1 MEENDMSD
9 TMHEKVIT
17 TDSLPARS
25 FSYSSADQL
34 ITNHWH
40 NSLEVLYIA
49 SGKMDTGINNAIY
62 HLKRG
67 DLIIINSGDIHFT
80 RCRDYAKIYVRQV
93 PYPLLNTH
101 IPNYDYVRF
110 QDSDGSVVFSNPAK
124 VDELSRLMIQMY
136 EITLEQKPGYT
147 LLFSSKLYQFLFIL
161 FQGYHTDISSR
172 TKQKSDRN
180 LIRLEQVMNYVKSHY
195 TQPISLE
202 DAAQILSLNPEYFCR
217 YFKKYMGMT
226 FLEYVNSIRLYHI
239 HQDLLNTNYS
249 VSELMDRHG
258 FTNYKLFS
266 KMFRNTYGCPPGM
279 FRRQQKQ

>member
-1 MEENDMSD
+1 MSD

-80 RCRDYAKIYVRQV
+80 RCRDYAKIYVLQV

-110 QDSDGSVVFSNPAK
+110 PDSDAPVVFSNPAK

-161 FQGYHTDISSR
+161 FQRYHTDISSR

>member
-1 MEENDMSD
+1 MSD

-80 RCRDYAKIYVRQV
+80 RCRDYAKIYVLQV

-124 VDELSRLMIQMY
+124 VDELSRLMVQMY
-136 EITLEQKPGYT
+136 EITSEQKPGYT

-161 FQGYHTDISSR
+161 FQRYHTDISSR

>member
-1 MEENDMSD
+1 MSD

-80 RCRDYAKIYVRQV
+80 RCRDYAKIYVLQV

-161 FQGYHTDISSR
+161 FQRYHTDISSR

>member
-80 RCRDYAKIYVRQV
+80 RCRDYAKIYVLQV

-124 VDELSRLMIQMY
+124 VDELSRLMVQMY
-136 EITLEQKPGYT
+136 EITSEQKPGYT

-161 FQGYHTDISSR
+161 FQRYHTDISSR

>member
-1 MEENDMSD
+1 MSD

-80 RCRDYAKIYVRQV
+80 RCRDYAKIYVLQV

-161 FQGYHTDISSR
+161 FQRYHTDISSR

-202 DAAQILSLNPEYFCR
+202 DAAQIISLNPAYFCR

>member
-1 MEENDMSD
+1 MSD

-67 DLIIINSGDIHFT
+67 DLIIISSGDIHFT
-80 RCRDYAKIYVRQV
+80 RCRDYAKIYVLQV

-161 FQGYHTDISSR
+161 FQRYHTDISSR

>member
-1 MEENDMSD
+1 MSD

-80 RCRDYAKIYVRQV
+80 RCRDYAKIYVLQV

-279 FRRQQKQ
+279 FRKQQKTMNQ

>member
-1 MEENDMSD
+1 MSD

-80 RCRDYAKIYVRQV
+80 RCRDYAKIYVLQV

-147 LLFSSKLYQFLFIL
+147 LLFSSKLYQFLSIL
-161 FQGYHTDISSR
+161 FQRYHTDISSR

-279 FRRQQKQ
+279 FRKQQKTMNQ

>member
-1 MEENDMSD
+1 MSD

-49 SGKMDTGINNAIY
+49 SGKMDTGINNSIY

-80 RCRDYAKIYVRQV
+80 RCRDYAKIYVLQV

-147 LLFSSKLYQFLFIL
+147 LLFSSKLYQFLSIL
-161 FQGYHTDISSR
+161 FQRYHTDISSR

-279 FRRQQKQ
+279 FRKQQKTMNQ

>member
-1 MEENDMSD
+1 MSD

-80 RCRDYAKIYVRQV
+80 RCRDYAKIYVLQV

-161 FQGYHTDISSR
+161 FQRYHTDISSR

-180 LIRLEQVMNYVKSHY
+180 LIRLEQVMNYVNSHY

>member
-1 MEENDMSD
+1 MSD

-80 RCRDYAKIYVRQV
+80 RCRDYAKIYVLQV

-161 FQGYHTDISSR
+161 FQRYHTDISSR

-195 TQPISLE
+195 TQLISLE

>member
-1 MEENDMSD
+1 MEGNDMSD

-80 RCRDYAKIYVRQV
+80 RCRDYAKIYVLQV

>member
-1 MEENDMSD
+1 MSD

-49 SGKMDTGINNAIY
+49 SGKMDTGINNSIY

-80 RCRDYAKIYVRQV
+80 RCRDYAKIYVLQV

-161 FQGYHTDISSR
+161 FQRYHTDISSR

-180 LIRLEQVMNYVKSHY
+180 LIRLKQVMNYVKSHY

>member
-1 MEENDMSD
+1 MNMSD

-49 SGKMDTGINNAIY
+49 SGKMDTGINNSIY

-80 RCRDYAKIYVRQV
+80 RCRDYAKIYVLQV

-279 FRRQQKQ
+279 FRKQQKTMNQ

>member
-1 MEENDMSD
+1 MSD

-80 RCRDYAKIYVRQV
+80 RCRDYAKIYVLQV

-101 IPNYDYVRF
+101 ILNYDYVRF

-161 FQGYHTDISSR
+161 FQRYHTDISSR

-180 LIRLEQVMNYVKSHY
+180 LIRLKQVMNYVKSHY

-239 HQDLLNTNYS
+239 HKDLLNTNYS

-279 FRRQQKQ
+279 FRKQQKTMNQ

>member
-1 MEENDMSD
+1 MSD

-80 RCRDYAKIYVRQV
+80 RCRDYAKIYVLQV

-161 FQGYHTDISSR
+161 FQRYHTDISSR

-195 TQPISLE
+195 MQPISLE

>member
-1 MEENDMSD
+1 MSD

-80 RCRDYAKIYVRQV
+80 RCRDYAKIYVLQV

-195 TQPISLE
+195 MQPISLE

-279 FRRQQKQ
+279 FRKQQKTMNQ

>member
-1 MEENDMSD
+1 MSD

-17 TDSLPARS
+17 TDSMHARS

-80 RCRDYAKIYVRQV
+80 RCRDYAKIYVLQV

-136 EITLEQKPGYT
+136 EIMLEQKPGYT

-161 FQGYHTDISSR
+161 FQRYHTDISSR

>member
-1 MEENDMSD
+1 MSD

-49 SGKMDTGINNAIY
+49 SGKMDTGINNSVY

-80 RCRDYAKIYVRQV
+80 RCRDYAKIYVLQV

-161 FQGYHTDISSR
+161 FQRYHTDISSR

>member
-1 MEENDMSD
+1 MSD

-80 RCRDYAKIYVRQV
+80 RCRDYAKIYVLQV

-161 FQGYHTDISSR
+161 FQRYHTDISSR

-180 LIRLEQVMNYVKSHY
+180 LIRLEQVMHYVKSHY
-195 TQPISLE
+195 T
-202 DAAQILSLNPEYFCR
+202 
-217 YFKKYMGMT
+217 
-226 FLEYVNSIRLYHI
+226 
-239 HQDLLNTNYS
+239 
-249 VSELMDRHG
+249 
-258 FTNYKLFS
+258 
-266 KMFRNTYGCPPGM
+266 
-279 FRRQQKQ
+279 

>member
-1 MEENDMSD
+1 MSD

-25 FSYSSADQL
+25 LSYSSADQL
-34 ITNHWH
+34 IPNHWH

-49 SGKMDTGINNAIY
+49 SGKMDTGINNTIY

-80 RCRDYAKIYVRQV
+80 RCRDYAKIYGLQV
-93 PYPLLNTH
+93 PYPILNTH

-110 QDSDGSVVFSNPAK
+110 QDSDGSVVFSIPEK
-124 VDELSRLMIQMY
+124 VEELSKLMIQMY
-136 EITLEQKPGYT
+136 EITLEQEPGYT
-147 LLFSSKLYQFLFIL
+147 LLFSSKLYQFLYIL
-161 FQGYHTDISSR
+161 FQRYHTDISSR

-266 KMFRNTYGCPPGM
+266 KMFRNTYGCPPGT
-279 FRRQQKQ
+279 FRKQQKTNLS

>member
-1 MEENDMSD
+1 MSD

-80 RCRDYAKIYVRQV
+80 RCRDYAKIYVLQV

-147 LLFSSKLYQFLFIL
+147 LLFSSKLYQFLFTL
-161 FQGYHTDISSR
+161 FQRYHTDISSR

-279 FRRQQKQ
+279 FRKQQKTMNQ

>member
-1 MEENDMSD
+1 MSD

-80 RCRDYAKIYVRQV
+80 RCRDYAKIYVLQV

-161 FQGYHTDISSR
+161 FQRYHTDISSR

-217 YFKKYMGMT
+217 YFKQYMGMT

-279 FRRQQKQ
+279 FRKQQKTMNQ

>member
-1 MEENDMSD
+1 MSD

-80 RCRDYAKIYVRQV
+80 RCRDYAKIYVLQV

-161 FQGYHTDISSR
+161 FQRYHTDISSR

-239 HQDLLNTNYS
+239 NQDLLNTNYS

-279 FRRQQKQ
+279 FRKQQKTMNQ

>member
-1 MEENDMSD
+1 MSD

-40 NSLEVLYIA
+40 NSLVVLYIA
-49 SGKMDTGINNAIY
+49 SGKMDTGINNSIY

-80 RCRDYAKIYVRQV
+80 RCRDYAKIYVLQV

-147 LLFSSKLYQFLFIL
+147 LLFSSKLYQFLSIL
-161 FQGYHTDISSR
+161 FQRYHTDISSR

-279 FRRQQKQ
+279 FRKQQKTMNQ

>member
-1 MEENDMSD
+1 MSD

-67 DLIIINSGDIHFT
+67 DLIIINAGDIHFT
-80 RCRDYAKIYVRQV
+80 RCRDYAKIYVLQV

-136 EITLEQKPGYT
+136 EITFEQKPGYT

-161 FQGYHTDISSR
+161 FQRYHTDISSR

>member
-1 MEENDMSD
+1 MSD

-49 SGKMDTGINNAIY
+49 SGKMDTGINNSIY

-80 RCRDYAKIYVRQV
+80 RCRDYAKIYVLQV

-110 QDSDGSVVFSNPAK
+110 QDSDGSVVFSDPAK

-161 FQGYHTDISSR
+161 FQRYHTDISSR

-279 FRRQQKQ
+279 FRKQQKTMNQ

>member
-80 RCRDYAKIYVRQV
+80 RCRDYAKIYVLQV

-161 FQGYHTDISSR
+161 FQRYHTDISSR

>member
-1 MEENDMSD
+1 MSD

-49 SGKMDTGINNAIY
+49 SGKMDTGINNSVY

-80 RCRDYAKIYVRQV
+80 RCRDYAKIYVLQV

-161 FQGYHTDISSR
+161 FQRYHTDISSR

-180 LIRLEQVMNYVKSHY
+180 LIRLKQVMNYVKSHY

>member
-1 MEENDMSD
+1 MSD

-80 RCRDYAKIYVRQV
+80 RCRDYAKIYVLQV

-161 FQGYHTDISSR
+161 FQRYHTDISSR

-258 FTNYKLFS
+258 FTNYKVFS

>member
-1 MEENDMSD
+1 MSD

-49 SGKMDTGINNAIY
+49 SGKLDTGINNAIY

-80 RCRDYAKIYVRQV
+80 RCRDYAKIYVLQV

-147 LLFSSKLYQFLFIL
+147 LLFSSKLYQFLFTL
-161 FQGYHTDISSR
+161 FQRYHTDISSR

-279 FRRQQKQ
+279 FRKQQKTMNQ

>member
-1 MEENDMSD
+1 MSD

-80 RCRDYAKIYVRQV
+80 RCRDYAKIYVLQV

-258 FTNYKLFS
+258 FTNYTLFS

>member
-1 MEENDMSD
+1 MSD

-34 ITNHWH
+34 ITIHWH

-80 RCRDYAKIYVRQV
+80 RCRDYAKIYVLQV

-161 FQGYHTDISSR
+161 FQRYHTDISSR

>member
-1 MEENDMSD
+1 MSD

-49 SGKMDTGINNAIY
+49 SGKMDTGINNSIY

-80 RCRDYAKIYVRQV
+80 RCRDYAKIYVLQV

-136 EITLEQKPGYT
+136 EITLEQKPGYS

-161 FQGYHTDISSR
+161 FQRYHTDISSR

-279 FRRQQKQ
+279 FRKQQKTMNQ

>member
-1 MEENDMSD
+1 
-9 TMHEKVIT
+9 
-17 TDSLPARS
+17 
-25 FSYSSADQL
+25 
-34 ITNHWH
+34 
-40 NSLEVLYIA
+40 
-49 SGKMDTGINNAIY
+49 MDTGINNAIY

-80 RCRDYAKIYVRQV
+80 RCRDYAKIYVLQV

-161 FQGYHTDISSR
+161 FQRYHTDISSR

-180 LIRLEQVMNYVKSHY
+180 LIRLKQVMNYVKSHY

>member
-1 MEENDMSD
+1 MSD

-49 SGKMDTGINNAIY
+49 SGKMDTGINNSIY

-80 RCRDYAKIYVRQV
+80 RCRDYAKIYVLQV

-161 FQGYHTDISSR
+161 FQRYHTDISSR

-279 FRRQQKQ
+279 FRKQQKTMNQ

>member
-1 MEENDMSD
+1 MSD

-279 FRRQQKQ
+279 FRKQQKTMNQ

>member
-1 MEENDMSD
+1 MSD

-25 FSYSSADQL
+25 LSYSSADQL

-80 RCRDYAKIYVRQV
+80 RCRDYAKIYVLQV

-161 FQGYHTDISSR
+161 FQRYHTDISSR